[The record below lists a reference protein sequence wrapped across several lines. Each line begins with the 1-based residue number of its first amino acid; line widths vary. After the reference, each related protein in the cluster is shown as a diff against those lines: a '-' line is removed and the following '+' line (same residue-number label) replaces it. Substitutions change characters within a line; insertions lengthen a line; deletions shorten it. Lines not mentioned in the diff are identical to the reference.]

1 MISRVLT
8 AGALALALSG
18 LSQFAAADTSK
29 AICEFYNHGEMKK
42 DRTGP
47 CTVARDGDE
56 MEIELYK
63 GKTYTFKPEEKRNG
77 RYIDQDGNRL
87 AEEKDASWKYTYK
100 WKNQRLIVMYPGD

>member
-1 MISRVLT
+1 MNLKT
-8 AGALALALSG
+8 ATCTALAFFAVG
-18 LSQFAAADTSK
+18 VAPFAAAETDK

-47 CTVARDGDE
+47 CSVSRDDGE
-56 MEIELYK
+56 LEIKLYK
-63 GKTYTFKPEEKRNG
+63 GKVYTFKPEEKRKN

-87 AEEKDASWKYTYK
+87 AEEKDTDWKYTYK